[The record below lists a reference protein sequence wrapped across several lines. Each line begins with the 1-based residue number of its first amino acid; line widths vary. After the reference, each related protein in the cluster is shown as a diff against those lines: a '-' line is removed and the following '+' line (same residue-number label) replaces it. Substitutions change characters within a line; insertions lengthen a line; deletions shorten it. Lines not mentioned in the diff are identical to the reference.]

1 MNDAT
6 HRPAVAHPKGLS
18 GPSLGQAALFV
29 TGLCILALACAARL
43 ALIGSARFGGDEIV
57 MFQMAER
64 ISRGEE
70 FPLLGTSI
78 TGGGA
83 SHPGPAFFYLMA
95 APMLCGFRSPEAA
108 NAFVA
113 LLCSFG
119 VLLYWRAL
127 RSFFGEA
134 GAATASVLMACLPWS
149 SLYADRIWNANVI
162 NFFIAVAFWA
172 ACRLRRRP
180 DLRGVVLLALS
191 AGVLPQFHLS
201 SPMVWVA
208 LAPIAWPA
216 LKQWRWRWT
225 LAVVLCALAL
235 YAPLLVF
242 EARTQGHNT
251 RTFLAESGGHPSSD
265 WLRTP
270 LWALR
275 LLTLDVSYHQLRSY
289 WDLHSEGQM
298 FELVLH
304 GNEDVRWTPLR
315 RALLALSYT
324 FAVGTLGLLLARR
337 LQRAWAKS
345 VPPDP
350 AAADRTAFLRAALL
364 GLFANLLLLW
374 ATHRSIFGHYVQ
386 PLLPFYFVA
395 FAALG
400 QAASAWGR
408 ARFAL
413 YGVVGALCVGGLD
426 SALWVSRTIDA
437 RNGLTTLRTVLAA
450 IKRDRPA
457 LQAARL
463 EFDYRSQDWGYNVL
477 LSHDPANQLKFDKD
491 GPVYQL
497 RLRRA
502 PPLPGAR
509 LVVET
514 GPIAAWAL
522 P

>member
-1 MNDAT
+1 MEDAAQG
-6 HRPAVAHPKGLS
+6 PASKLS
-18 GPSLGQAALFV
+18 GLVAGA
-29 TGLCILALACAARL
+29 CILALACAARL
-43 ALIGSARFGGDEIV
+43 ALIGTARFGGDEII

-83 SHPGPAFFYLMA
+83 SHPGPAFFYLMTV
-95 APMLCGFRSPEAA
+95 PLLCGFKSPEAA

-113 LLCSFG
+113 LLCACG

-127 RSFFGEA
+127 RPFFGEA
-134 GAATASVLMACLPWS
+134 GAATAAVLMACLPWS
-149 SLYADRIWNANVI
+149 TLYADRIWNANVI

-180 DLRGVVLLALS
+180 DLRGVVLLGLS
-191 AGVLPQFHLS
+191 AGVLPQFHMS

-208 LAPIAWPA
+208 LVPIAWPA
-216 LKQWRWRWT
+216 RKQWRWSWT
-225 LAVVLCALAL
+225 LALVVCALAL
-235 YAPLLVF
+235 YAPLLVH

-251 RTFLAESGGHPSSD
+251 RTFLAETGGNTSTD

-275 LLTLDVSYHQLRSY
+275 LLTLDVSYHQLFSY
-289 WDLHSEGQM
+289 WDTHSEGQM
-298 FELVLH
+298 LDLVVRGNADVQWTAPRRLLLVLSYIFAL
-304 GNEDVRWTPLR
+304 GTLAFLLVRRLR
-315 RALLALSYT
+315 RGPAPASSDE
-324 FAVGTLGLLLARR
+324 AAR
-337 LQRAWAKS
+337 
-345 VPPDP
+345 
-350 AAADRTAFLRAALL
+350 ADRAAFLRAALL
-364 GLFANLLLLW
+364 GLAANTLLLW
-374 ATHRSIFGHYVQ
+374 AAHKSIFGHYVQ

-400 QAASAWGR
+400 QAASDWGR
-408 ARFAL
+408 ARYAL
-413 YGVVGALCVGGLD
+413 YGVVGVLCAGGLD
-426 SALWVSRTIDA
+426 SALWVSRTLDA
-437 RNGLTTLRTVLAA
+437 RNGLTTLRTVLGA
-450 IKRDRPA
+450 IQRDRPA
-457 LQAARL
+457 LRAAKL
-463 EFDYRSQDWGYNVL
+463 QFDYRSQDWGYNVVL
-477 LSHDPANQLKFDKD
+477 GLDPASKLRFDKD

-509 LVVET
+509 LIVEA
-514 GPIAAWAL
+514 GPIVAWAL

>member
-1 MNDAT
+1 MHDAAP
-6 HRPAVAHPKGLS
+6 RPAPTLPAGLAA
-18 GPSLGQAALFV
+18 SLLAGVLLF
-29 TGLCILALACAARL
+29 ALAAAARL
-43 ALIGSARFGGDEIV
+43 SLIGTARFGGDEIV

-64 ISRGEE
+64 IARGEE

-95 APMLCGFRSPEAA
+95 APLRCGFKSPEAA

-113 LLCSFG
+113 LLCAFG

-127 RSFFGEA
+127 RPFFGGA
-134 GAATASVLMACLPWS
+134 GAATAAVLMACLPWS
-149 SLYADRIWNANVI
+149 TLYADRIWNANVI
-162 NFFIAVAFWA
+162 NFFIAAAFWA
-172 ACRLRRRP
+172 ACRLRRKP
-180 DLRGVVLLALS
+180 DLTGVVLLALS

-201 SPMVWVA
+201 SPMVWAA

-216 LKQWRWRWT
+216 LAQWRNQWRWQWT

-235 YAPLLVF
+235 YAPLLAF
-242 EARTQGHNT
+242 ELRTQGHNT
-251 RTFLAESGGHPSSD
+251 RTFLAESGGNPSSD

-275 LLTLDVSYHQLRSY
+275 LLTLDVSYHQLFSY

-298 FELVLH
+298 FDLVLH
-304 GNEDVRWTPLR
+304 GNPDVEWTPLR
-315 RALLALSYT
+315 RALLVLSYIFT
-324 FAVGTLGLLLARR
+324 LGTLGFLLVRR
-337 LQRAWAKS
+337 LRRVRAPAD
-345 VPPDP
+345 PPDP
-350 AAADRTAFLRAALL
+350 AAADRAAFLRAALL
-364 GLFANLLLLW
+364 GLFANVLLLW

-386 PLLPFYFVA
+386 PLLPFYLVA

-400 QAASAWGR
+400 QAAREWGR

-413 YGVVGALCVGGLD
+413 YGLVGVLCAGGLD
-426 SALWVSRTIDA
+426 SALWVSRTTDA

-450 IKRDRPA
+450 IKRDRPE
-457 LQAARL
+457 LRAAKL

-477 LSHDPANQLKFDKD
+477 LSHDLANQLKFDKD

-502 PPLPGAR
+502 PAPLGAR
-509 LVVET
+509 LIVRT
-514 GPIAAWAL
+514 GPIAVWAL